1 MAIAR
6 EVIEAPDLLPLP
18 FPGIS
23 PSITVGTIVGL
34 MASGSRR
41 ERILQS
47 HQQLAPG
54 RAERGPGPEL
64 MASLLV
70 DMPGR

>member
-6 EVIEAPDLLPLP
+6 VVIEAPDLLPLP

-23 PSITVGTIVGL
+23 PSITVDTIVGL

-47 HQQLAPG
+47 DQQLAPG
-54 RAERGPGPEL
+54 RAERG
-64 MASLLV
+64 LV
-70 DMPGR
+70 QS